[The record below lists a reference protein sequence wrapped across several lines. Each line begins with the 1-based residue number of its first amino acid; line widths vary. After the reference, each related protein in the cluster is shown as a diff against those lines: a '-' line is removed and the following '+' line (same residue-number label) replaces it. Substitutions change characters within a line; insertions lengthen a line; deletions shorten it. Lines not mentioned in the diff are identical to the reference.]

1 MLSTQG
7 QLRFHGNLDRLH
19 RTVKRYGGHFQSNH
33 EFTVRWIGKRAKPLD
48 KLSFDFRC
56 SCRHIRNGY
65 IIDFQIRPSCATIL
79 RTVLPLLITAGI
91 AYQALMQNII
101 PIIPCL
107 IFLSFVPFIIYITQ
121 YRNCLREFLSCFD
134 MDSNAP
140 GNE

>member
-1 MLSTQG
+1 MLSNNG
-7 QLRFHGNLDRLH
+7 QLRFHGSRDRLH
-19 RTVKRYGGHFQSNH
+19 RMVKRQGGHFQNDH
-33 EFTVRWIGKRAKPLD
+33 EFMVRWFSKRAKPLD

-56 SCRHIRNGY
+56 SCRHIQDGY
-65 IIDFQIRPSCATIL
+65 IIDFQIQPSCATIL

-107 IFLSFVPFIIYITQ
+107 VFLSFVPFIIYITQ
-121 YRNCLREFLSCFD
+121 YRNCLREFLRCFD
-134 MDSNAP
+134 TDTNDS